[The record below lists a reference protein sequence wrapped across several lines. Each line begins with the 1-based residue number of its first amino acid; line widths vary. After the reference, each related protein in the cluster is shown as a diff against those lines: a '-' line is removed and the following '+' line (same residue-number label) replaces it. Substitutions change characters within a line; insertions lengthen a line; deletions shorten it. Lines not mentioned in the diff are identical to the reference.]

1 MGGSFLRPSRDG
13 VFPAGLQVF
22 EIVEVLPLSIVYA
35 ILIGVAKGL
44 HFDYIDRSEIQ
55 LEDRRGGAVR
65 LLDGSHGCLDRAG
78 LRAAAHPAGD
88 FLADVLLHQCIGL
101 ARADGVCLAFAVPL
115 VGQGA
120 SVVGVGHIGGEGLIE
135 LRRTVDVH
143 RAGKSVGCILPVDLE
158 GAWHHQF
165 PRRFWITIRRLS
177 FTAVVGI
184 GHSSGVRIDC
194 QNIAA
199 NCAIRPIAGF
209 IHLKARQLEE
219 IKGSRCG
226 GNCDGIREVIK
237 FYFPD
242 GAAIP

>member
-1 MGGSFLRPSRDG
+1 M
-13 VFPAGLQVF
+13 
-22 EIVEVLPLSIVYA
+22 EVLPLSIVYA

-101 ARADGVCLAFAVPL
+101 ARADGVCLACAVPL

-120 SVVGVGHIGGEGLIE
+120 GVVGVGHIGGEGLIE

-143 RAGKSVGCILPVDLE
+143 RAGKRVGCILPVDLE
-158 GAWHHQF
+158 GACHHQF

-177 FTAVVGI
+177 FTAVIDI
-184 GHSSGVRIDC
+184 GHSRGVLGDC
-194 QNIAA
+194 QNIAV
-199 NCAIRPIAGF
+199 NSAIRPIAGF

-219 IKGSRCG
+219 IKGFRCG

-237 FYFPD
+237 FYFHG
-242 GAAIP
+242 GAAIIP

>member
-44 HFDYIDRSEIQ
+44 HLDYIDRSEIQ
-55 LEDRRGGAVR
+55 LDGRRGGAVR
-65 LLDGSHGCLDRAG
+65 LLDGSHGCLNRAG

-88 FLADVLLHQCIGL
+88 FLADVRLHQFIGL
-101 ARADGVCLAFAVPL
+101 ARADGVCLACAVPL

-135 LRRTVDVH
+135 LRCTDDVH
-143 RAGKSVGCILPVDLE
+143 RAGKRVGCVLPVDFE

-165 PRRFWITIRRLS
+165 SRHFWSTILRLS

-184 GHSSGVRIDC
+184 GHILCALIDC
-194 QNIAA
+194 QSSPGYRSAL
-199 NCAIRPIAGF
+199 PVAGF
-209 IHLKARQLEE
+209 AYIKARQRVQV
-219 IKGSRCG
+219 KGFFCG
-226 GNCDGIREVIK
+226 GNFDGIREVIK